1 MCLNEVQKVSK
12 ETFQGSYMIRSF
24 CWLFSSFS
32 DLLLLQAHV
41 DFSLEQ
47 LCAAYVSDIDKKRS
61 VCFHYYMYAW
71 KPLKS
76 GVQSLSGI
84 LSGRAFISHMSFM
97 HETHGSALKIV
108 NFLISVLAFYSWSK
122 RANLVLSGLLCIKT
136 CKHAN
141 FH

>member
-1 MCLNEVQKVSK
+1 
-12 ETFQGSYMIRSF
+12 MIRSF

-108 NFLISVLAFYSWSK
+108 NFLISVLALFILGPKELIWYCQVYFVSK
-122 RANLVLSGLLCIKT
+122 LANMQTSIDVL
-136 CKHAN
+136 
-141 FH
+141 FM